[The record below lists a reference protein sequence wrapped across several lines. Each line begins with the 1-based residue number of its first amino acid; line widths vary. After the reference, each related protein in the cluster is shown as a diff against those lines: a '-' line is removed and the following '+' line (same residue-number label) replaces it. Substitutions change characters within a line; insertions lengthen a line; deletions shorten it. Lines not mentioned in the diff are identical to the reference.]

1 MKKKILSLVLLFVAT
16 SLVLIQRNTDDFNEQ
31 DLLDSSSIVDDEI
44 NNKDLLKDNNIT
56 AVLSENL

>member
-44 NNKDLLKDNNIT
+44 NNKDLLKDNNTT

>member
-44 NNKDLLKDNNIT
+44 NNKDLLKDNNST